1 MQPQYIQIAE
11 QLRHQIVSGEYP
23 IGKKIPTENKLA
35 QSLGVSRSTVRHALD
50 LLTAEERLV
59 RVKGSG
65 TFVAQPKLVHEST
78 SFVTSYRE
86 ESRKKN
92 RILHTQVICLQT
104 EKAGDQIGTA
114 LKINSFD
121 IVTRLTRTR
130 YLENMY
136 DNAPVVYTTVYVPLN
151 LFPEMS
157 QLDFTDIS
165 FYDALDRKELSIVHA
180 SRKLEVV
187 IPPTRLPPVLALRLL
202 NLQHISLP

>member
-86 ESRKKN
+86 ESRKKESYPTHTSNLSSN
-92 RILHTQVICLQT
+92 R
-104 EKAGDQIGTA
+104 KSWRSNWYR
-114 LKINSFD
+114 LKNKF
-121 IVTRLTRTR
+121 VR
-130 YLENMY
+130 YCN
-136 DNAPVVYTTVYVPLN
+136 
-151 LFPEMS
+151 
-157 QLDFTDIS
+157 
-165 FYDALDRKELSIVHA
+165 ALDKNT
-180 SRKLEVV
+180 
-187 IPPTRLPPVLALRLL
+187 IPGKYV
-202 NLQHISLP
+202 